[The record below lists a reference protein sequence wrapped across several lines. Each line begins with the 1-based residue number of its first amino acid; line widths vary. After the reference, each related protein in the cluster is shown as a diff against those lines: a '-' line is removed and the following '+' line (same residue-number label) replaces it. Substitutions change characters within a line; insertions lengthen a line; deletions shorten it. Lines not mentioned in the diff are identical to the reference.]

1 MFLELGRVFY
11 CLMLSFEPLIKPNQY
26 MLKAIIFDM
35 DGVICHTNPF
45 HSIAFQHFFKKRSLN
60 PSQAEYQE
68 HMYGKNNAY
77 ILSHFLGRKIEGEE
91 LMVLEDE
98 KESLFREIYKSEVDP
113 IPGFMKFFNVLKSND
128 FLTAVATSAPRAN
141 LDMIIGTLGIG
152 SQMQSQLASEDVS
165 MHKPDPEVYLK
176 SAAKLGVDP
185 SDCLVFED
193 SFSGA
198 SAGLN
203 AGMKVVGV
211 LSSHTKEELPNCD
224 LYIENYQNLDLAQ
237 LQQIFK

>member
-1 MFLELGRVFY
+1 
-11 CLMLSFEPLIKPNQY
+11 

-45 HSIAFQHFFKKRSLN
+45 HSIAFQYFFKKRNLN

-68 HMYGKNNAY
+68 HMYGKNNGY
-77 ILSHFLGRKIEGEE
+77 ILSHFLGRKIEGDE
-91 LMVLEDE
+91 LMILEDE

-113 IPGFMKFFNVLKSND
+113 ISGFMEFFKLLKSND

-141 LDMIIGTLGIG
+141 LDLIIGTLGIG

-165 MHKPDPEVYLK
+165 KHKPDPEVYLK
-176 SAAKLGVDP
+176 SAAKLGVD
-185 SDCLVFED
+185 SSECLVFED

-211 LSSHTKEELPNCD
+211 LSSHTKEELPSCD